1 MLIGSAPRISTDAF
15 SETLGISMHNELIEN
30 TDEYCYL
37 GLTVDSCLRW
47 ENHILKL
54 CRKLRPVV
62 CHLQRISFLLTTEQ
76 ISSLYFS
83 YVQPPIDYGLPIH
96 GHCSATLLDKFQRFQ
111 NRCARFT
118 TKIFDYDVRSKE
130 LLIKLRWVNLAQRRD
145 FLISILMFKCLR
157 GLAPNYLSDP
167 LVYTHPLYTFP

>member
-54 CRKLRPVV
+54 CK
-62 CHLQRISFLLTTEQ
+62 
-76 ISSLYFS
+76 
-83 YVQPPIDYGLPIH
+83 
-96 GHCSATLLDKFQRFQ
+96 
-111 NRCARFT
+111 
-118 TKIFDYDVRSKE
+118 
-130 LLIKLRWVNLAQRRD
+130 
-145 FLISILMFKCLR
+145 
-157 GLAPNYLSDP
+157 
-167 LVYTHPLYTFP
+167 